1 MTFCF
6 YSPFQ
11 FYYYQRKS
19 SRVIGERYRLI
30 QQIGRGSSGLVHLA
44 YKNCTRYAIKE
55 IPRSHKKQQNLE
67 IGILKELK
75 PHKNIIQFFEI
86 IEESNS
92 IFLVMEMVQQGPV
105 MDIVP
110 YSFTKPYSNTQCKHL
125 FKQLID
131 AIDHLHQQGIL
142 HGDIKPENILLTNN
156 QTIKLIDFGN
166 ASHISDKASH
176 IGSPA
181 FMAPELLKKVPHLP
195 TSTDIWAAGVTLY
208 CLAYGH
214 LPFQQPNFIQ
224 LYQDILT
231 KPSEGFDQPIA
242 RKRPKQTDYNQTN

>member
-92 IFLVMEMVQQGPV
+92 IFLGKLTCLCCP
-105 MDIVP
+105 
-110 YSFTKPYSNTQCKHL
+110 SNK
-125 FKQLID
+125 
-131 AIDHLHQQGIL
+131 
-142 HGDIKPENILLTNN
+142 
-156 QTIKLIDFGN
+156 
-166 ASHISDKASH
+166 
-176 IGSPA
+176 
-181 FMAPELLKKVPHLP
+181 
-195 TSTDIWAAGVTLY
+195 
-208 CLAYGH
+208 
-214 LPFQQPNFIQ
+214 
-224 LYQDILT
+224 
-231 KPSEGFDQPIA
+231 
-242 RKRPKQTDYNQTN
+242 